1 MTINVSSVEVA
12 MKYAV
17 VVISLLISGQALAQT
32 APVIAPNGEY
42 LGMAVRNGATTVFVD
57 RNGQYGGAVVQ
68 NRAATAYFDRNG
80 YQGVSPNVGPQRAST
95 PGGYPPGY
103 GGGPAYGG
111 GYGPGGYGGRPY
123 GYGGR
128 PAYRYGGGPG
138 YGYGY
143 GYAGHRRHHHEWD
156 EGW

>member
-1 MTINVSSVEVA
+1 
-12 MKYAV
+12 
-17 VVISLLISGQALAQT
+17 
-32 APVIAPNGEY
+32 
-42 LGMAVRNGATTVFVD
+42 MAVRNGATTVFVD

-111 GYGPGGYGGRPY
+111 RPY